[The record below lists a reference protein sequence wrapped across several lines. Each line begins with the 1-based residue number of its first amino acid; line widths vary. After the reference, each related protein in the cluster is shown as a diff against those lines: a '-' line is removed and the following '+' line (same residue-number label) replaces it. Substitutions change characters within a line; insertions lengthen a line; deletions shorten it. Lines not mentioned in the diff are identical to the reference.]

1 MDLNKHMKNI
11 ITLFCLFFLTQPVL
25 TAQKD
30 SVKIGLYI
38 TNLYDFNLADGSY
51 VAEFWTWCLYKKDS
65 LDFKETQEI
74 TKSKKTAFSN
84 YALQKKGGLNWAQKK
99 CTTTVLQDWDVRNFP
114 FDHQVLTINLEE
126 TILDTTAMYYVA
138 DTFNS
143 KINESLSLDE
153 WHIDGFKIKTAS
165 VRYNTTYGD
174 PELTG
179 QSVYPAVC
187 ATVNLTR
194 QHSWTTFIKLV
205 TGLYVAFLIS
215 LMVFRI
221 MPPDSESRI
230 GLAVGGL
237 FAAVGNK
244 YIVETIVPTTTQ
256 NTMIDNIHNV
266 TFGAILLIVIMTIY
280 ISGLYFNQKE
290 SKAYFLDRMS
300 FWGILGL
307 FVALNG
313 YLIVKGIW
321 LF

>member
-1 MDLNKHMKNI
+1 MKLLLTI
-11 ITLFCLFFLTQPVL
+11 ICLFFFNFNFLS
-25 TAQKD
+25 AQKD
-30 SVKIGLYI
+30 AAKVGIYI

-51 VAEFWTWCLYKKDS
+51 VAEFWTWALYKNDK

-84 YALQKKGGLNWAQKK
+84 YFLQKKNGFNWAQKK

-114 FDHQVLTINLEE
+114 FDNQTLNINLEE
-126 TILDTTAMYYVA
+126 SMLDTNSIIYEA
-138 DTFNS
+138 DINNS
-143 KINESLSLDE
+143 KISDALSLDE
-153 WHIDGFKIKTAS
+153 WHVDTFSLNSTN

-179 QSVYPAVC
+179 ESVYPSVC
-187 ATVNLTR
+187 ATIKLTR

-266 TFGAILLIVIMTIY
+266 TFGAILVIVIMTIY
-280 ISGLYFNQKE
+280 ISRLYYEEQKE
-290 SKAYFLDRMS
+290 KAFFFDRLS
-300 FWGILGL
+300 FWSIFTLFIL
-307 FVALNG
+307 LNG
-313 YLIVKGIW
+313 FLISKG
-321 LF
+321 LNLVNPF

>member
-1 MDLNKHMKNI
+1 MKLLLTI
-11 ITLFCLFFLTQPVL
+11 ICLFFFNFNFLS
-25 TAQKD
+25 AQKD
-30 SVKIGLYI
+30 AAKVGIYI

-51 VAEFWTWCLYKKDS
+51 VAEFWTWALYKNDK

-84 YALQKKGGLNWAQKK
+84 YFLQKKNGFNWAQKK

-114 FDHQVLTINLEE
+114 FDNQTLNINLEE
-126 TILDTTAMYYVA
+126 SMLDTNSIIYEA
-138 DTFNS
+138 DINNS
-143 KINESLSLDE
+143 KISDALSLDE
-153 WHIDGFKIKTAS
+153 WRVDTFSLNSTN

-179 QSVYPAVC
+179 ESVYPSVC
-187 ATVNLTR
+187 ATIKLTR

-266 TFGAILLIVIMTIY
+266 TFGAILVIVIMTIY
-280 ISGLYFNQKE
+280 ISRLYYEEQKE
-290 SKAYFLDRMS
+290 KAFFFDRLS
-300 FWGILGL
+300 FWSIFTLFIL
-307 FVALNG
+307 LNG
-313 YLIVKGIW
+313 FLISKG
-321 LF
+321 LNLVNPF